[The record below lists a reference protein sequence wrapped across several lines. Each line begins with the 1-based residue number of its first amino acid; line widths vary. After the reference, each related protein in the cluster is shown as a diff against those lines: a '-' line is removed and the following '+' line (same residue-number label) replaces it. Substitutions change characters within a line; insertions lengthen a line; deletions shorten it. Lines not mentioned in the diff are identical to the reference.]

1 MLEIKVTLT
10 VDPKLGALLNK
21 LGNTLSFDNSL
32 PFTAEQAAPVKPAT
46 NTPVKPAP
54 SVPVNPT
61 PVGTTTAPT
70 TAAAP
75 VTRPVQTAATAVS
88 PTVPVTP
95 TATNAAPAPAMTP
108 PPTTASTVPPQSTVP
123 TAPVPTYTL
132 DQLQAAVGPL
142 IGQGKA
148 PQLQALLKKYNVSR
162 MPDLK
167 PEQLG
172 AFATDLRGLGAQI

>member
-1 MLEIKVTLT
+1 MFEIKVTLT
-10 VDPKLGALLNK
+10 VDPKLEALLDK
-21 LGNTLSFDNSL
+21 VCNTFSFDNSL
-32 PFTAEQAAPVKPAT
+32 PFTAEQAAPVKPAAST
-46 NTPVKPAP
+46 SVKPAP
-54 SVPVNPT
+54 SVPVT
-61 PVGTTTAPT
+61 V
-70 TAAAP
+70 
-75 VTRPVQTAATAVS
+75 PVQTAATAVS

-108 PPTTASTVPPQSTVP
+108 PTTASTVLPQTTVP
-123 TAPVPTYTL
+123 TAATPTYTI

-148 PQLQALLKKYNVSR
+148 PQLQALLKKYSVSR

-167 PEQLG
+167 PKQLG

>member
-1 MLEIKVTLT
+1 MFEIKVTLT
-10 VDPKLGALLNK
+10 ADPKLETLLDK
-21 LGNTLSFDNSL
+21 VCNTFSFANSL
-32 PFTAEQAAPVKPAT
+32 PFTAEQAAPVKPAAST
-46 NTPVKPAP
+46 SVKPAP
-54 SVPVNPT
+54 SVPVT
-61 PVGTTTAPT
+61 V
-70 TAAAP
+70 
-75 VTRPVQTAATAVS
+75 PVQTAATAVS

-108 PPTTASTVPPQSTVP
+108 PPTTTNTAPPQSTAP
-123 TAPVPTYTL
+123 TAAAPTYTL
-132 DQLQAAVGPL
+132 DQLQTAVGPL

-148 PQLQALLKKYNVSR
+148 PQLQALLKKYSVSR